1 MALFNDFMSLI
12 YPRLCEGC
20 GHTLF
25 SHERYLCRFCLA
37 SLPRSNYH
45 ALPDNEIAR
54 LLRGRVPAVIAS
66 AFLLYEKSGRVQS
79 MLHAIK
85 YHDQKELGEFLGMQ
99 YAAELR
105 DAPAVEQID
114 VILPVPLHES
124 KLRARGYNQSE
135 WFARGLAAG
144 LNKSVDC
151 TSLRRSRA
159 TSTQTRK
166 RKYERWENV
175 EGIFELGDR
184 PALEG
189 RHCLLV
195 DDVIT
200 TGATI
205 EAAWLAI
212 RQAAGASISVM
223 SIAFAAKAA

>member
-1 MALFNDFMSLI
+1 MTLFNDFMSLI

-20 GHTLF
+20 SNTLHR
-25 SHERYLCRFCLA
+25 HERFVCTFCLT

-45 ALPDNEIAR
+45 VSPDNELAR
-54 LLRGRVPAVIAS
+54 LLAGRVPSAIA
-66 AFLLYEKSGRVQS
+66 AAYLLYEKRGRVQS

-85 YHDQKELGEFLGMQ
+85 YHEQKELGEYLGHR
-99 YAAELR
+99 YAEELSACDAAR
-105 DAPAVEQID
+105 DVD

-124 KLRARGYNQSE
+124 KFRQRGYNQSE
-135 WFARGLAAG
+135 WFARGLAEG
-144 LNKSVDC
+144 LRKPMDC
-151 TSLRRSRA
+151 VSLQRTKA

-175 EGIFELGDR
+175 EGIFELKDHQK
-184 PALEG
+184 LEG
-189 RHCLLV
+189 KHCLLV

-212 RQAAGASISVM
+212 RQANNARISVM
-223 SIAFAAKAA
+223 SIAFASKNA